1 MVSSELHAEYL
12 IGQGRTPLTFSR
24 DTEVQVKSYE
34 SPFIT
39 DGFSKAYPEVSAFLS
54 LLSKETL
61 LDLHSGFEKGTT
73 PEMRKGCALEKPR
86 PNLSSGHS
94 VKGHVFGA

>member
-1 MVSSELHAEYL
+1 MVSSEHHSEYL

-24 DTEVQVKSYE
+24 DTEVQVKSHE
-34 SPFIT
+34 STFIT
-39 DGFSKAYPEVSAFLS
+39 DGFSKAYSAFLS
-54 LLSKETL
+54 LLSKEKL
-61 LDLHSGFEKGTT
+61 LEPHSGLEKCTT